1 MELIDREALKKAWIE
16 ECGGDCA
23 ICGYLI
29 TEKRKDGLTDWIGCE
44 LIENAPKIE
53 TFTFDDMN
61 KAQEVGYKAGKLEG
75 KSDRPRGEWIELDD
89 YYCKCSNCE
98 IIGVPEIGYAN
109 YCPNCGAKMKNS
121 IDNLEAN
128 DET

>member
-1 MELIDREALKKAWIE
+1 MDLIDRDALKKVWLE

-29 TEKRKDGLTDWIGCE
+29 TEKSKDGLTDWIGCE

-75 KSDRPRGEWIELDD
+75 KSERPHGITNAELFKQIFGIYATELWTMTNAKFTEWLNADMREEDSSL
-89 YYCKCSNCE
+89 
-98 IIGVPEIGYAN
+98 
-109 YCPNCGAKMKNS
+109 
-121 IDNLEAN
+121 
-128 DET
+128 